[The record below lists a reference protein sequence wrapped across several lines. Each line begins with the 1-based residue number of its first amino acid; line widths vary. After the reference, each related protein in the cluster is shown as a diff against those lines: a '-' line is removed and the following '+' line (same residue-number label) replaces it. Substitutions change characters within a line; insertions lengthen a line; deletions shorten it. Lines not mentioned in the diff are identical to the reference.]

1 MTNDMTKRNDKMFGS
16 NTTLKEKKNLW
27 SFTHP
32 HLMINFTSVGEKDV
46 SQNVNR
52 RNKVM
57 QIWNETRVSKL

>member
-1 MTNDMTKRNDKMFGS
+1 
-16 NTTLKEKKNLW
+16 
-27 SFTHP
+27 
-32 HLMINFTSVGEKDV
+32 MINFTSVGEKDV